1 MTTATWSDPNHCPF
15 CDSELESPGVGFVDH
30 LGDSPDCESD
40 FETWRSRIGGDLRGG
55 WSG

>member
-1 MTTATWSDPNHCPF
+1 MTIATWSDPNHCPF